1 MKNNDYDITL
11 IVTQRCN
18 AKCMMCNSHE
28 NPTRPEDEMGPEV
41 MEKLPEA
48 KFIQITGGEPF
59 LRKDIEDIVRIL
71 IKKAGRVMINTN
83 GYYTEKI
90 TELCRNYPQLAM
102 RVSIDGSREMH
113 DQIRG
118 IPIYDKAMETIREL
132 KEIGVK
138 DLGIS
143 FTLQESNY
151 KEMIPL
157 YRKAVDLGVDFGVSV
172 VHNSFY
178 FSKDDNEIHNLKN
191 LEDAL
196 RSLVELQID
205 SKRRKDWARAFFND
219 MSIRYLYQKPLP
231 IHCDAGSS
239 SFVIDAYG
247 TVLPCNMTSKP
258 WEMGSLVN
266 SSWEEIMNGDQARG
280 VMRRCRECGINCWS
294 VCNVQS
300 ALKKKIWIPGLWLV
314 REKAGH
320 ILKMR
325 HGG

>member
-191 LEDAL
+191 L
-196 RSLVELQID
+196 
-205 SKRRKDWARAFFND
+205 
-219 MSIRYLYQKPLP
+219 
-231 IHCDAGSS
+231 
-239 SFVIDAYG
+239 
-247 TVLPCNMTSKP
+247 
-258 WEMGSLVN
+258 
-266 SSWEEIMNGDQARG
+266 
-280 VMRRCRECGINCWS
+280 
-294 VCNVQS
+294 
-300 ALKKKIWIPGLWLV
+300 
-314 REKAGH
+314 
-320 ILKMR
+320 
-325 HGG
+325 

>member
-1 MKNNDYDITL
+1 
-11 IVTQRCN
+11 
-18 AKCMMCNSHE
+18 
-28 NPTRPEDEMGPEV
+28 
-41 MEKLPEA
+41 
-48 KFIQITGGEPF
+48 
-59 LRKDIEDIVRIL
+59 
-71 IKKAGRVMINTN
+71 
-83 GYYTEKI
+83 
-90 TELCRNYPQLAM
+90 
-102 RVSIDGSREMH
+102 
-113 DQIRG
+113 
-118 IPIYDKAMETIREL
+118 
-132 KEIGVK
+132 
-138 DLGIS
+138 
-143 FTLQESNY
+143 
-151 KEMIPL
+151 
-157 YRKAVDLGVDFGVSV
+157 
-172 VHNSFY
+172 
-178 FSKDDNEIHNLKN
+178 
-191 LEDAL
+191 
-196 RSLVELQID
+196 
-205 SKRRKDWARAFFND
+205 

>member
-1 MKNNDYDITL
+1 
-11 IVTQRCN
+11 
-18 AKCMMCNSHE
+18 
-28 NPTRPEDEMGPEV
+28 MGI
-41 MEKLPEA
+41 A
-48 KFIQITGGEPF
+48 HH
-59 LRKDIEDIVRIL
+59 
-71 IKKAGRVMINTN
+71 A
-83 GYYTEKI
+83 
-90 TELCRNYPQLAM
+90 
-102 RVSIDGSREMH
+102 EMH

-219 MSIRYLYQKPLP
+219 MSMPVGDNFCTIPLFFPYNNRLY
-231 IHCDAGSS
+231 
-239 SFVIDAYG
+239 
-247 TVLPCNMTSKP
+247 
-258 WEMGSLVN
+258 
-266 SSWEEIMNGDQARG
+266 
-280 VMRRCRECGINCWS
+280 
-294 VCNVQS
+294 
-300 ALKKKIWIPGLWLV
+300 
-314 REKAGH
+314 
-320 ILKMR
+320 
-325 HGG
+325 